1 MASRGETVGQR
12 EALVAYALVLNATYE
27 PIGVV
32 PGRRA
37 LLLVLASKAVAVEA
51 GEVLLHSASVAL
63 AVPVVV
69 RLTRFVKIP
78 YRTVVPLTRRGV
90 FLRDGGRCVYC
101 EAPATSLDHVIP
113 RSRGGQHIWENVVSC
128 CRRCNHVKADR
139 TVAELGWRLKHP
151 PRAPTGVAWR
161 ILGTGRS
168 DPRWIPY
175 LDGGAFGQAIEQP
188 ASA

>member
-1 MASRGETVGQR
+1 M
-12 EALVAYALVLNATYE
+12 AYALVLNATYE

-37 LLLVLASKAVAVEA
+37 LLLVLAAKAIAVEDGDA
-51 GEVLLHSASVAL
+51 LLHSANAGMS
-63 AVPVVV
+63 VPVVV

-90 FLRDGGRCVYC
+90 FLRDGWRCVYC
-101 EAPATSLDHVIP
+101 EAPATSLDHVVP
-113 RSRGGQHIWENVVSC
+113 RSRGGGHGWENVVSC

-139 TVAELGWRLKHP
+139 TVAELGWRMHRP
-151 PRAPTGVAWR
+151 PRAPSGVAWR

-175 LDGGAFGQAIEQP
+175 LDGDSFGAAVDQS

>member
-1 MASRGETVGQR
+1 
-12 EALVAYALVLNATYE
+12 VAYALVLNATYE

-37 LLLVLASKAVAVEA
+37 LLLVLAAKAIAVEDS
-51 GEVLLHSASVAL
+51 ETLLHSASAAL
-63 AVPVVV
+63 ALPAVV

-78 YRTVVPLTRRGV
+78 YRSTVPLTRRGV

-113 RSRGGQHIWENVVSC
+113 RSRGGDHCWENVVSC

-139 TVAELGWRLKHP
+139 TVAELGWRLRRP
-151 PRAPTGVAWR
+151 PRAPTRVAWR

-175 LDGGAFGQAIEQP
+175 LDGDVYGAAIDQS

>member
-1 MASRGETVGQR
+1 
-12 EALVAYALVLNATYE
+12 VAHALVLNATYE

-37 LLLVLASKAVAVEA
+37 LLLVLAAKAVSLEESDAIV
-51 GEVLLHSASVAL
+51 HSASMMRS
-63 AVPVVV
+63 VPVVV

-78 YRTVVPLTRRGV
+78 YRSVVPLTRRGV
-90 FLRDGGRCVYC
+90 FLRDGGRCAYC
-101 EAPATSLDHVIP
+101 EAPATSLDHVVP
-113 RSRGGQHIWENVVSC
+113 RSRGGSHSWENVVSC

-139 TVAELGWRLKHP
+139 TVAELGWRLRRP
-151 PRAPTGVAWR
+151 PHQPTGLAWR

-175 LDGGAFGQAIEQP
+175 LDGDGFGRAIERS

>member
-1 MASRGETVGQR
+1 LSS
-12 EALVAYALVLNATYE
+12 YALVLNATYE

-37 LLLVLASKAVAVEA
+37 LLLVLASKAIALEDGDA
-51 GEVLLHSASVAL
+51 LLHSTSLAL
-63 AVPVVV
+63 SIPAVV

-78 YRTVVPLTRRGV
+78 YRSVVPLTRRGV

-101 EAPATSLDHVIP
+101 DSPATSLDHVIP
-113 RSRGGQHIWENVVSC
+113 RSRGGTHTWENVVSC

-139 TVAELGWRLKHP
+139 SVAEMGWRLRRP
-151 PRAPTGVAWR
+151 PRAPSGTAWR

-175 LDGGAFGQAIEQP
+175 LGGDGYPGALGQ
-188 ASA
+188 SATA

>member
-1 MASRGETVGQR
+1 VGQR

-51 GEVLLHSASVAL
+51 GEVLLHSATVAL

-78 YRTVVPLTRRGV
+78 YRNVVPLTRRGV

-101 EAPATSLDHVIP
+101 EAPATSLDHVVP
-113 RSRGGQHIWENVVSC
+113 RSRGGEHNWENVVSC

-139 TVAELGWRLKHP
+139 TVAELGWRLKRAPH
-151 PRAPTGVAWR
+151 APTGVAWR

-175 LDGGAFGQAIEQP
+175 LDGEAYGSALDQS

>member
-1 MASRGETVGQR
+1 
-12 EALVAYALVLNATYE
+12 VAGHALVLNATYE

-37 LLLVLASKAVAVEA
+37 LLLVLAAKAVAVESS
-51 GEVLLHSASVAL
+51 ESVLHSATAAHAL
-63 AVPVVV
+63 PLVV
-69 RLTRFVKIP
+69 RLTRFVKVP

-101 EAPATSLDHVIP
+101 EAPATSLDHVVP
-113 RSRGGQHIWENVVSC
+113 RSRGGLHTWENVVSC
-128 CRRCNHVKADR
+128 CRRCNHLKGDR
-139 TVAELGWRLKHP
+139 ILAELGWRLRRAPH
-151 PRAPTGVAWR
+151 APTGLAWR

-175 LDGGAFGQAIEQP
+175 LDGDAFGGLLDRS

>member
-1 MASRGETVGQR
+1 
-12 EALVAYALVLNATYE
+12 VAYALVLNATYE

-37 LLLVLASKAVAVEA
+37 LLLVLAAKAVALED
-51 GEVLLHSASVAL
+51 GDVLLHSASTAL
-63 AVPVVV
+63 SVPVVV

-101 EAPATSLDHVIP
+101 EAPATSLDHVVP
-113 RSRGGQHIWENVVSC
+113 RSRGGGHSWENVVSC

-139 TVAELGWRLKHP
+139 TVAELGWRLRRA
-151 PRAPTGVAWR
+151 PRAPSGVAWR

-168 DPRWIPY
+168 APRWIPY
-175 LDGGAFGQAIEQP
+175 LDGDAPGRGVDQS

>member
-1 MASRGETVGQR
+1 
-12 EALVAYALVLNATYE
+12 VAYALVLNATYE

-37 LLLVLASKAVAVEA
+37 LLLVLAAKAVPLEA
-51 GEVLLHSASVAL
+51 GDSLLHSAT
-63 AVPVVV
+63 AVVSMPAVVK
-69 RLTRFVKIP
+69 LTRFVKIP

-90 FLRDGGRCVYC
+90 FLRDGGRC
-101 EAPATSLDHVIP
+101 LDHVVP
-113 RSRGGQHIWENVVSC
+113 RSRGGTHTWDNVVSC

-139 TVAELGWRLKHP
+139 TVAELGWRLRRP
-151 PRAPTGVAWR
+151 PRAPSGIAWR

-168 DPRWIPY
+168 DPKWIPY
-175 LDGGAFGQAIEQP
+175 LDGEGFGRAIDQS

>member
-1 MASRGETVGQR
+1 MAF
-12 EALVAYALVLNATYE
+12 ALVLNATYE

-37 LLLVLASKAVAVEA
+37 LLLVLASKAISVEE
-51 GEVLLHSASVAL
+51 GDGVLHSATASI

-101 EAPATSLDHVIP
+101 EAPATSLDHVVP
-113 RSRGGQHIWENVVSC
+113 RSRGGSHTWDNVVSC

-139 TVAELGWRLKHP
+139 TVAEMGWRLRRAPH
-151 PRAPTGVAWR
+151 APTGIAWR

-175 LDGGAFGQAIEQP
+175 LDGDVYGRSLDRS

>member
-1 MASRGETVGQR
+1 MEAS
-12 EALVAYALVLNATYE
+12 VAYALVLNATYE

-37 LLLVLASKAVAVEA
+37 LLLVLAAKAIALED
-51 GEVLLHSASVAL
+51 GDVLLRSASAAL
-63 AVPVVV
+63 SVPVVV

-101 EAPATSLDHVIP
+101 EAPATSLDHVVP
-113 RSRGGQHIWENVVSC
+113 RSRGGGHSWENVVSC

-139 TVAELGWRLKHP
+139 TVAEMGWRLRRP

-175 LDGGAFGQAIEQP
+175 LDGDPLGGAVDQS

>member
-1 MASRGETVGQR
+1 M
-12 EALVAYALVLNATYE
+12 AYALVLNATYE

-37 LLLVLASKAVAVEA
+37 LLLVLAAKAIAVENGDA
-51 GEVLLHSASVAL
+51 LFHSANA
-63 AVPVVV
+63 AICVPVVV

-101 EAPATSLDHVIP
+101 EAPATSLDHVVP
-113 RSRGGQHIWENVVSC
+113 RSRGGVHSWENVVSC

-139 TVAELGWRLKHP
+139 TVSELGWRLRRS
-151 PRAPTGVAWR
+151 PRAPSGVAWR

-175 LDGGAFGQAIEQP
+175 LDGESFGAVVDQS